1 MQRCFTEFYLIVLLS
16 AKRLTAIWLV
26 LSAAPVFAQE
36 PPPAPATSDIDFALD
51 GRLRYELNDPAAF
64 GNGPQD
70 GGGYLLWRVIPSVR
84 IDVAPDWSATVEVF
98 AAGVTGRDGG
108 ARPNDRNDFDL
119 TQAHVEWRPGGGN
132 SFVRIGRQ
140 EIALGSGRL
149 LAAND
154 GANIRRRFDGVLGQ
168 WQSGQWTGIAV
179 AATIVQVRPGVFDD
193 GGSTDRLMLGG
204 GIVHGDLAGS
214 SEALYTLRTR
224 DSTPRFGSPPGKL
237 ERYTIGGRF
246 VRRRGALLVE
256 GEAIGQLGSTDQ
268 GKAIRAWA
276 IAGDVH
282 GELAQIGAAALIGG
296 AKISVASGDENP
308 ADQTIGGFDPLFPNP
323 AFTGS
328 FPLFAPTNIAAVNPA
343 LSLQWPRG
351 HRIGVDVAL
360 MQRVTQ
366 GDSVYNFGGAAVG
379 STGGG
384 RYVGALWALTG
395 VYRVSPQL
403 SVNATASYLAN
414 GNYFARQER
423 NTTAIFVNLNL
434 EL

>member
-1 MQRCFTEFYLIVLLS
+1 MSHRLL
-16 AKRLTAIWLV
+16 AARLTALGLA
-26 LSAAPVFAQE
+26 LSAAPAFAQGQ
-36 PPPAPATSDIDFALD
+36 PAAPATSDIDFSLD

-84 IDVAPDWSATVEVF
+84 IDVAPDWTATVEVF
-98 AAGVTGRDGG
+98 AAGVTGRNGG

-154 GANIRRRFDGVLGQ
+154 GANIRRRFDGVLGE
-168 WQSGQWTGIAV
+168 WQRGQWTVIGV

-193 GGSTDRLMLGG
+193 RGSTDQLMLGG
-204 GIVHGDLAGS
+204 GVVHGNLAGS
-214 SEALYTLRTR
+214 SEAFYAMRTR
-224 DSTPRFGSPPGKL
+224 GSTPRFGSPPGTL

-246 VRRRGALLVE
+246 VRKQGALLIE
-256 GEAIGQLGSTDQ
+256 TEAIGQLGSGDQ
-268 GKAIRAWA
+268 SQAVRAWA

-282 GELAQIGAAALIGG
+282 GELTKIGPAALIAG
-296 AKISVASGDENP
+296 AKLSLASGDEDS

-328 FPLFAPTNIAAVNPA
+328 FPLFAPTNIAAINPA
-343 LSLQWPRG
+343 LSLQWPGG
-351 HRIGVDVAL
+351 HRVGVDVAL
-360 MQRVTQ
+360 MQRVTR
-366 GDSVYNFGGAAVG
+366 GDTVYNFGGAPIPA
-379 STGGG
+379 TGGG
-384 RYVGALWALTG
+384 RYIGALWALTG
-395 VYRVSPQL
+395 VYRVSPKL
-403 SVNATASYLAN
+403 TVNATASYLAN
-414 GNYFARQER
+414 GDYFARRER
-423 NTTAIFVNLNL
+423 NTTAVFVNLNFKL
-434 EL
+434 

>member
-1 MQRCFTEFYLIVLLS
+1 MSHRLL
-16 AKRLTAIWLV
+16 AGRLTALALA
-26 LSAAPVFAQE
+26 LSAAPAFAQDQ
-36 PPPAPATSDIDFALD
+36 PAAPATSDFDFSLD

-84 IDVAPDWSATVEVF
+84 INVAPDWTATVEVF
-98 AAGVTGRDGG
+98 AAGVTGRNGG

-132 SFVRIGRQ
+132 SFVRVGRQ

-154 GANIRRRFDGVLGQ
+154 GANIRRRFDGVLGE
-168 WQSGQWTGIAV
+168 WQRGQWTVIGV

-193 GGSTDRLMLGG
+193 RGSTDQLMLGG
-204 GIVHGDLAGS
+204 GVVHGDLAGS
-214 SEALYTLRTR
+214 SEAFYAMRTR
-224 DSTPRFGSPPGKL
+224 GSTPRFGSPPGTL

-246 VRRRGALLVE
+246 VRKQGTLLIE
-256 GEAIGQLGSTDQ
+256 AEAIGQLGSGDHQ
-268 GKAIRAWA
+268 QAIRAWA

-282 GELAQIGAAALIGG
+282 GELTKIGPAALIAG
-296 AKISVASGDENP
+296 AKLSVASGDEDS

-328 FPLFAPTNIAAVNPA
+328 FPLFAPTNIAAINPA
-343 LSLQWPRG
+343 LSLQWPGG
-351 HRIGVDVAL
+351 HRVGVDVAL
-360 MQRVTQ
+360 MQRVTR
-366 GDSVYNFGGAAVG
+366 GDTVYNFGGARVPA
-379 STGGG
+379 TGGG

-395 VYRVSPQL
+395 VYRVSSEL
-403 SVNATASYLAN
+403 TINATASYLAN
-414 GNYFARQER
+414 GDYFARRER
-423 NTTAIFVNLNL
+423 NTAAIFINLNL